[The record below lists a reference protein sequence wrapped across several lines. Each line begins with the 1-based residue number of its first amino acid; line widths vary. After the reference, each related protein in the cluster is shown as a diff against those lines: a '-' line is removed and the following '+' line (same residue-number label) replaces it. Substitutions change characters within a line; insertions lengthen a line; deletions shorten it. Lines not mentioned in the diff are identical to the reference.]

1 MQNATMIVA
10 ELRKYSQFLLELRDV
25 DPELLATEMAPGK
38 WSIHDLI
45 SHIMMWDRNFVEKT
59 GPGLLAGA
67 PVSLEE
73 DVDPQAFND
82 RAATYGRTLDHHR
95 LLDEALHY
103 RSDLLSQLSQLPIEA
118 FDKPSQAHDQMSLAT
133 FLQQMFTS
141 HDDHHMTQAE
151 SYLDQHGVRLKNR

>member
-1 MQNATMIVA
+1 MQDAKMLIA
-10 ELRKYSQFLLELRDV
+10 ELGKYSQFLSELRDV
-25 DPELLATEMAPGK
+25 DPGLFTAEMAPGK

-73 DVDPQAFND
+73 DMDPQSFND
-82 RAATYGRTLDHHR
+82 RAATYGRTLDHGK

-103 RSDLLSQLSQLPIEA
+103 RSELLSQLSQLPTEA
-118 FDKPSQAHDQMSLAT
+118 FDKPSTTHDRMSLAT

-141 HDDHHMTQAE
+141 HDDHHMTQVEA
-151 SYLDQHGVRLKNR
+151 YLYHHGVRLHNK

>member
-1 MQNATMIVA
+1 MQNASILIA
-10 ELRKYSQFLLELRDV
+10 ELRKYSQFLSQLRDV
-25 DPELLATEMAPGK
+25 DPGLLEAEISPGK

-73 DVDPQAFND
+73 DIDPQAFNN
-82 RAATYGRTLDHHR
+82 RAAVYGRTLDHNK

-103 RSDLLSQLSQLPIEA
+103 RSELLLQLSQLPTVA
-118 FDKPSQAHDQMSLAT
+118 YNKPSRAHDQMSLAA

-141 HDDHHMTQAE
+141 HDDHHMTQVEA
-151 SYLDQHGVRLKNR
+151 YLDQHGVRLHTR